1 MNRLTLRLDHDQ
13 HRALRAR
20 VKRDRTSASQIVRD
34 ALVAHLGGLNRQE
47 AIAAGMATMA
57 SQHAGAGALTL
68 DAIRAE
74 NAQLIS
80 LVRELLMRI
89 DGAAEVTAQAVPDP
103 RADRLIGNLIARNP
117 AKE

>member
-34 ALVAHLGGLNRQE
+34 ALVAHLGGLDRQE
-47 AIAAGMATMA
+47 GIAAGMATVA

-74 NAQLIS
+74 NTQLVS
-80 LVRELLMRI
+80 LVRELLTRI
-89 DGAAEVTAQAVPDP
+89 EGADEITPQAVPDP
-103 RADRLIGNLIARNP
+103 RADRLIGNLISRNP
-117 AKE
+117 ARE